1 MIALFV
7 VGIILGIVSLTLLL
21 IKAQKNRFLTR
32 VLPASVFLVIA
43 AVLIAVSCLRTVPT
57 GHTGIVTVFGR
68 VENETYEAGVHF
80 TAPWKSVVN
89 MDNRNQKASID
100 LSCFSSDIQEV
111 SVTYTLNYQISKSN
125 AQMIY
130 KDIGISYYETVI
142 QPRVQEAVKSELAK
156 YTAEELLSNRAQLS
170 QDIREV
176 LTEKLNTYN
185 IVVVDASMENLDF
198 SDAFTDA
205 VEAKQVAEQKSKQAK
220 IEQDQKNME
229 AEAAAK
235 RAEIEAEAEAIVAVI
250 AANAELDVVKIQ
262 ADAAEYAGQK
272 DAAVIGQVRDIFAKD
287 PENLTD
293 EDIEKLLLY
302 YYIQKWDGK
311 LPTTYFSSE
320 DFTALLAGLGTGA
333 LSPELENDV
342 TGSTP
347 ENVQPEN
354 SGTVTT
360 P

>member
-1 MIALFV
+1 MIALFLI
-7 VGIILGIVSLTLLL
+7 GCLTLA
-21 IKAQKNRFLTR
+21 ISVTVFFVKAKNNRFLTR
-32 VLPASVFLVIA
+32 TLPASVLALVSV
-43 AVLIAVSCLRTVPT
+43 VLIAVSCLRTVPT

-80 TAPWKSVVN
+80 CAPWKSVVN

-111 SVTYTLNYQISKSN
+111 AVTYTLNYQISKSN

-130 KDIGISYYETVI
+130 KDIGISYYDTVI
-142 QPRVQEAVKSELAK
+142 TPRVQEAVKSELAK
-156 YTAEELLSNRAQLS
+156 YTAEELLEKRAQLS
-170 QDIREV
+170 QDIKKV

-220 IEQDQKNME
+220 IEQEQKNME

-235 RAEIEAEAEAIVAVI
+235 RAQIEAEAEAKVAVI
-250 AANAELDVVKIQ
+250 AANADLDVVKIQ

-293 EDIEKLLLY
+293 EDVEKLLLY
-302 YYIQKWDGK
+302 YYIQKWNGE

-320 DFTALLAGLGTGA
+320 DFYALLAGLGSGA
-333 LSPELENDV
+333 LPGETVE
-342 TGSTP
+342 TP
-347 ENVQPEN
+347 
-354 SGTVTT
+354 TT
-360 P
+360 PLP